1 MSLGSFFLLMLVWLG
16 VACVVAWLFTRI
28 MGND

>member
-1 MSLGSFFLLMLVWLG
+1 MSLASFFLFMLVWL
-16 VACVVAWLFTRI
+16 VIACVVAWLFTRI